1 MTHGNGAAVHVDL
14 FWIDVEGLD
23 KPQHHRGERLVE
35 FEQVDIIKSHA
46 GFFQHLLGHVDR
58 TGEHDCRLRTNIG
71 ESPDA
76 RAGFKAGFLPRLA
89 VAEKYG
95 GGTVDNAGRVAGMVD
110 VIDEFDFRVL
120 LNRNGVEAAHFSH
133 LHERRFERS
142 ERLHGRVGSH
152 VLVLVENS
160 EAVDVLYFYDRAA
173 EAAVAPSLCCALLTL
188 DRVGVDIVAREAV
201 FGGDE
206 IRGNA
211 LGHEIFDHGAAGVDG
226 PRAAGRANA
235 DAAHRLDAAADGHV
249 LLPRHD
255 LRGGEINGIEAG
267 GAKAVDLHAGDGFA
281 VAGMKR
287 GDARDVAAGFTDRVD
302 NTHNDV
308 VAQGRIEFVALL
320 DGAERLAREIKRGHF
335 VQRAV
340 HFAAAARR
348 SYVVVN
354 QCVGHGFPPGR
365 RAPRDRFL
373 RPGPLI

>member
-1 MTHGNGAAVHVDL
+1 MPHGNGTAVDVDL
-14 FWIDVEGLD
+14 FRIDVEGLD
-23 KPQHHRGERLVE
+23 KGQDDRSERLVE
-35 FEQVDIIKSHA
+35 FEQVDVIKRHA
-46 GFFQHLLGHVDR
+46 GFFQHFLGHVDR
-58 TGEHDCRLRTNIG
+58 TGEQDCRFRPNIG
-71 ESPDA
+71 ESPYTGA
-76 RAGFKAGFLPRLA
+76 RFKAGLLAGFA
-89 VAEKYG
+89 VAKKHG

-110 VIDEFDFRVL
+110 VIDEFDFRML
-120 LNRNGVEAAHFSH
+120 LNSDGIEAAHFSH

-142 ERLHGRVGSH
+142 ERLHGRVRPH
-152 VLVLVENS
+152 VLVLVGDG
-160 EAVDVLYFYDRAA
+160 EAVDVFYFYDRTV
-173 EAAVAPSLCCALLTL
+173 ETAVAPGLCRAFLTL
-188 DRVGVDIVAREAV
+188 DRVGVDVVAREAV
-201 FGGDE
+201 FGGNE
-206 IRGNA
+206 IGGNS
-211 LGHEIFDHGAAGVDG
+211 LGHEIFDDGAAGVDG

-235 DAAHRLDAAADGHV
+235 DAAHRLDTAADGHV

-255 LRGGEINGIEAG
+255 LRGSEIDGIEAG